1 MFSLVSLIPC
11 SHDCKSGF
19 LISRPLLNCLR
30 SSPFFPPSH
39 PSLTALSSQWSSFS
53 SQTHCVH
60 PDLRPVHGPSHCPS
74 LWDEPSGEGMKLRLW
89 WDESSGLFW
98 CSPLTFSH
106 EINEQINWQLI
117 IPKINYRFSFFL
129 LASRLWSPTTFPEEN
144 EMKRDIC
151 NFNFLCHFYR
161 KLQKK
166 EELSTWSKE
175 IGKLQRGGTV
185 LSYHFLQTIW
195 KDMNNT

>member
-1 MFSLVSLIPC
+1 MHWS
-11 SHDCKSGF
+11 
-19 LISRPLLNCLR
+19 SRCPDL
-30 SSPFFPPSH
+30 SE
-39 PSLTALSSQWSSFS
+39 LSSVGKGWWGRW
-53 SQTHCVH
+53 C
-60 PDLRPVHGPSHCPS
+60 
-74 LWDEPSGEGMKLRLW
+74 LWC
-89 WDESSGLFW
+89 DESSGLFW
-98 CSPLTFSH
+98 CSLLTVSH
-106 EINEQINWQLI
+106 EINEQINWELI

-175 IGKLQRGGTV
+175 IGKLQRGRTV
-185 LSYHFLQTIW
+185 LFCHFFNRLFRRTWIIHKKSYRLVQENRKLVLNYW
-195 KDMNNT
+195 ECRM

>member
-1 MFSLVSLIPC
+1 MVFLQFSNTLCSSRLETCARALPLPC
-11 SHDCKSGF
+11 
-19 LISRPLLNCLR
+19 
-30 SSPFFPPSH
+30 
-39 PSLTALSSQWSSFS
+39 
-53 SQTHCVH
+53 
-60 PDLRPVHGPSHCPS
+60 S
-74 LWDEPSGEGMKLRLW
+74 LWDEPSGEGMKLRPW

-129 LASRLWSPTTFPEEN
+129 LASHLWSPTTFPEEN

-166 EELSTWSKE
+166 RRAINMIKGNRKITKRGNSTILPFFTDYLE
-175 IGKLQRGGTV
+175 R
-185 LSYHFLQTIW
+185 HE
-195 KDMNNT
+195 